1 MSKIIKLDKNLAN
14 QIAAWEVVERPISVV
29 KELVENSVDAWA
41 SEIKVEI
48 TWGWIKEIIVIDNW
62 EWIDKDDLILV
73 PEKYTTSKIKNLED
87 LYNIMTFGFR
97 WEAVASIS
105 SVSSFKIISK
115 TKNSRFWYALE
126 SNNGSWEYTIKES
139 PSDDGTKIIVKDLF
153 FNTPARLNYL
163 KKERTEYSH
172 ILEFLNQVS
181 LSYPNIWFEF
191 VSDSKKVFKYRSWEK
206 LKDRIYNIYW
216 DDFSNNL
223 ISVDFET
230 TWIKITGFISDPKV
244 SFTNKNRQ
252 SLFVNKRIIKSPLI
266 YKAISNAYNRFIPHN
281 EFPAYVLNIE
291 VDPTQ
296 VDVNVHPRK
305 LEIRFADESSVFRS
319 VYNAIEQKL
328 TWVSLIDQTSPQ
340 SSPIEEREQV
350 HFISSSPLGEVSR
363 GWGFENS
370 QKNYYTG
377 SWTKF
382 KSYSPYKDTS
392 PNPSQMKVSDAIDF
406 SKQLLSSSFSNDF
419 EKSNDLHDTSLWK
432 IVWQVFNSYIVVET
446 KDSLKVLDQ
455 HALAERIIYEK
466 LVAWKYK
473 SKTQGLLIWESFNLT
488 PKELDI
494 LKENKYTFSLM
505 NFDFEIMSGSIVV
518 LNWIPDFIKK
528 EDLKNIFLWILADIW
543 SENFKSSLTLEE
555 VRNKIFAYTSCRSA
569 IKFWN
574 KLSLFEINKLLN
586 DSVLDYSSTC
596 PHGRPVV
603 FEIWLDEL
611 KWKYER

>member
-1 MSKIIKLDKNLAN
+1 M
-14 QIAAWEVVERPISVV
+14 
-29 KELVENSVDAWA
+29 
-41 SEIKVEI
+41 
-48 TWGWIKEIIVIDNW
+48 
-62 EWIDKDDLILV
+62 
-73 PEKYTTSKIKNLED
+73 
-87 LYNIMTFGFR
+87 
-97 WEAVASIS
+97 
-105 SVSSFKIISK
+105 
-115 TKNSRFWYALE
+115 
-126 SNNGSWEYTIKES
+126 
-139 PSDDGTKIIVKDLF
+139 
-153 FNTPARLNYL
+153 
-163 KKERTEYSH
+163 
-172 ILEFLNQVS
+172 
-181 LSYPNIWFEF
+181 
-191 VSDSKKVFKYRSWEK
+191 
-206 LKDRIYNIYW
+206 
-216 DDFSNNL
+216 